1 MGKILDDGCFTD
13 PKVDDGFPEEWLKP
27 LREELGS
34 PPEGDHGALEALI
47 GSHCAGWAVRPE
59 AAEVSRW
66 LHAAGRTGEQRR
78 ILRDLFRS
86 LDDGPGGSPFE
97 LQLLTADEGLTIREI
112 ASLLRECEVERESMT
127 RWINGYADGK
137 GAGRRVLPGQE
148 AAARRMGCIGTTDR
162 HAQTSGASSGVG
174 GSRDTDA
181 APKRPGNP
189 RRRHRRFG

>member
-13 PKVDDGFPEEWLKP
+13 PKVDQGFPEEWLKR
-27 LREELGS
+27 LREEMGS
-34 PPEGDHGALEALI
+34 PPGGDHGALEVLI

-66 LHAAGRTGEQRR
+66 LHARERTGEQRR
-78 ILRDLFRS
+78 ILQELFGS

-127 RWINGYADGK
+127 RWINGYANEDM
-137 GAGRRVLPGQE
+137 AGRRTLPE
-148 AAARRMGCIGTTDR
+148 DAAARRMGCIGATDR
-162 HAQTSGASSGVG
+162 HAQASGAG
-174 GSRDTDA
+174 GPRGGDA
-181 APKRPGNP
+181 PAKRPGNP
-189 RRRHRRFG
+189 HLRYRRSG